1 MSLEH
6 DIETI
11 KEYTQWKAVR
21 QDTSPEAFVKDRAQ
35 QTAYERLTKGIEFI
49 EGTAQAIESE
59 VGHFY
64 MNEGQ
69 VEHIY
74 NLLTGEIA

>member
-35 QTAYERLTKGIEFI
+35 QTAYERLTAGIDYINAVYKGVDIGSTRMTEVEVIELWKLLN
-49 EGTAQAIESE
+49 GTA
-59 VGHFY
+59 
-64 MNEGQ
+64 
-69 VEHIY
+69 
-74 NLLTGEIA
+74 